1 MNLLSIDEW
10 LIFVVH
16 DFEKFTRKKQIYV
29 SKQTLEVRNR
39 LVRYQYFYSLQMNV
53 MLFNVRKRIPQIHV
67 SVMFNQLKIK
77 LKSNLAINK
86 HFAII
91 PVDNMMF
98 TNSTEKLDI
107 VHEVDYCEDNEGLVN
122 RDEDEHKAMNTLVVC
137 NQLSKQLSSVDLSS
151 AHESVF
157 DDSKMDEWILYV
169 LYNPV
174 HQAYGINVYV
184 INATKDQSSVTFVSS
199 YPTMLQTYKSK
210 LLYVQH
216 TSRALELKRL
226 VYEMLHM
233 FQIYLERPLFTCR
246 LELIISVIEQCTKDM
261 FM

>member
-1 MNLLSIDEW
+1 
-10 LIFVVH
+10 
-16 DFEKFTRKKQIYV
+16 
-29 SKQTLEVRNR
+29 
-39 LVRYQYFYSLQMNV
+39 
-53 MLFNVRKRIPQIHV
+53 
-67 SVMFNQLKIK
+67 MFNQLKIK

-107 VHEVDYCEDNEGLVN
+107 VHEVDYCEDNEALVDDDDADS
-122 RDEDEHKAMNTLVVC
+122 DELKDMNTSVVC

-151 AHESVF
+151 VHDTSSVF
-157 DDSKMDEWILYV
+157 DDSKMDSWILYV

-174 HQAYGINVYV
+174 HQAYGSNVYV

-226 VYEMLHM
+226 VYEMLDM
-233 FQIYLERPLFTCR
+233 FQIHLERPLFKCR

-261 FM
+261 FMYREGVMT

>member
-1 MNLLSIDEW
+1 M
-10 LIFVVH
+10 
-16 DFEKFTRKKQIYV
+16 
-29 SKQTLEVRNR
+29 
-39 LVRYQYFYSLQMNV
+39 
-53 MLFNVRKRIPQIHV
+53 MLFNVRKRFQKNHFSV
-67 SVMFNQLKIK
+67 VMFNQFKLK
-77 LKSNLAINK
+77 LKSNLVINK
-86 HFAII
+86 RFAII

-98 TNSTEKLDI
+98 TNGTEKLEI
-107 VHEVDYCEDNEGLVN
+107 VHEVDYCEDIDERLVN
-122 RDEDEHKAMNTLVVC
+122 GDADSDEHKDMNTLVVC

-151 AHESVF
+151 AHDTSSVF
-157 DDSKMDEWILYV
+157 DDSKMDSWILYV

-174 HQAYGINVYV
+174 HQAYGSNVYV
-184 INATKDQSSVTFVSS
+184 INATKDLSSVTFVSS

-233 FQIYLERPLFTCR
+233 FQIYLERPLFKCR

-261 FM
+261 YM

>member
-1 MNLLSIDEW
+1 
-10 LIFVVH
+10 
-16 DFEKFTRKKQIYV
+16 
-29 SKQTLEVRNR
+29 
-39 LVRYQYFYSLQMNV
+39 

-98 TNSTEKLDI
+98 TNGTEKLDI
-107 VHEVDYCEDNEGLVN
+107 VHEVDIDDENESLVN
-122 RDEDEHKAMNTLVVC
+122 RDDEHTNTLVVC

-174 HQAYGINVYV
+174 HQAYGSNVYV
-184 INATKDQSSVTFVSS
+184 INATKDQSSVTFV
-199 YPTMLQTYKSK
+199 
-210 LLYVQH
+210 
-216 TSRALELKRL
+216 
-226 VYEMLHM
+226 
-233 FQIYLERPLFTCR
+233 
-246 LELIISVIEQCTKDM
+246 
-261 FM
+261 